1 MRIQQITQIQKLVEE
16 IMYLDTILNKKT
28 NKPFSICLDGIY
40 SVPTPNNGEIIE
52 IDNNSMVILSFEDTI
67 GTTDW
72 LPISILSNE
81 ILSDIFD
88 NLSNMYSSLINECQ
102 IKKLNF

>member
-1 MRIQQITQIQKLVEE
+1 MRNQQITQIQKLVEE

-28 NKPFSICLDGIY
+28 NKLFSICLDGLY
-40 SVPTPNNGEIIE
+40 SVPTPNYGKILE

-81 ILSDIFD
+81 ILSAIFD
-88 NLSNMYSSLINECQ
+88 SLSNMYSSLISECQ